1 MEEQIAPVCTAAN
14 DARMEEIAHVSPVAS
29 TLANL
34 KNRRGSTRA
43 EIKVARFFL
52 EGCKKRALKGQAAIE
67 ELEIECCLVEEN
79 FLTEKFSALLLE
91 REVAAIRHQKED
103 MENKR
108 GLSVWPRPILH
119 LAAGKVGDENFLYL
133 VIKPCDFCN
142 RGFHCCD
149 IVVTSCKHTFH
160 PLCLSEI
167 VRTSNRCFVCNALFH
182 LDWWRSWGFRGE
194 DEEILSQELMP
205 PLNEVH
211 NSIIQ
216 SLKEAFAFTT
226 FSETG

>member
-1 MEEQIAPVCTAAN
+1 
-14 DARMEEIAHVSPVAS
+14 MEEITLVSPVLS
-29 TLANL
+29 NLGDL
-34 KNRRGSTRA
+34 KNRRASTKA
-43 EIKVARFFL
+43 EINMARFFL

-67 ELEIECCLVEEN
+67 EMEIECPLFEEK
-79 FLTEKFSALLLE
+79 FLTVKSSALLLE
-91 REVAAIRHQKED
+91 PEVAAIRRQKED
-103 MENKR
+103 MKNER

-119 LAAGKVGDENFLYL
+119 PAPGKVGDDNFPYL
-133 VIKPCDFCN
+133 VIKPCAFCN

-182 LDWWRSWGFRGE
+182 LVWWRSWGFRGE
-194 DEEILSQELMP
+194 DNEILSQELTP

-211 NSIIQ
+211 DSIIQ
-216 SLKEAFAFTT
+216 SLNEPFA